1 MPRLLFEKTGSA
13 VWMSHLDL
21 MRLMQRAFKR
31 AGLPLTHTH
40 GFNPRPSV
48 SIALPLSVGV
58 ESVCEILDFDLEGD
72 LPPMETIQTRLNAAL
87 VPGITVRQVYMDG
100 RKIRDLALLRCR
112 LGLEYDG
119 GIPAGAT
126 DAIAT
131 LFARESLMVEKKSK
145 NGILEQDIRPM
156 IREMFVAQTGEKE
169 LRVEAL
175 ITCQNPSLNP
185 MQLYGAIVRYLPE
198 VAPDFCT
205 CRREELYDEKET
217 IFVFTK

>member
-145 NGILEQDIRPM
+145 NGIREQDIRPM
-156 IREMFVAQTGEKE
+156 IRELSVAQTGEKE

-185 MQLYGAIVRYLPE
+185 IQLYGAIVRYLPE

-217 IFVFTK
+217 IFR